1 MSDRRPAA
9 LTPLFTCG
17 LDFQKVLR
25 RISHG
30 AGRPRATSSL
40 VVDRFAAKKGWLR
53 SPRGRLVAS
62 LRAAQSREFSR
73 LPQMKS
79 LLAGYVRLRS
89 HSRRSLLG
97 ECSAKFLFPVHISLH
112 CPSIQSERTVHPVL
126 RRISSHQEANALF
139 LESSYFTDDVHTVY
153 HVHHSNPSHQTTVHY
168 LVSVLARIRFK
179 HLCKCNCK
187 LLDLKKGLP
196 NSCVYQIIQRLAT
209 GRFCQEIGTY
219 SCYFSFD

>member
-9 LTPLFTCG
+9 LTPLLTCG

-25 RISHG
+25 PISYG

-40 VVDRFAAKKGWLR
+40 VVGR

-62 LRAAQSREFSR
+62 LRAAQSRKFSR
-73 LPQMKS
+73 LSQMKS

-112 CPSIQSERTVHPVL
+112 RPSIQSERTVHPVL

-153 HVHHSNPSHQTTVHY
+153 HVHS
-168 LVSVLARIRFK
+168 FK
-179 HLCKCNCK
+179 SFGSDDCTL
-187 LLDLKKGLP
+187 
-196 NSCVYQIIQRLAT
+196 S
-209 GRFCQEIGTY
+209 RFCSRSHT
-219 SCYFSFD
+219 F